1 MKHRV
6 LLPVLLSLLVLALT
20 VARLPAAL
28 LDGALAKASGGTLRL
43 ADSHG
48 TLWRGQGML
57 ATPDGRGQLH
67 ALRAI
72 GWQLQASASPLGLV
86 LELEEHGQRQARVRL
101 GPAGVSVEALA
112 IEMPLAAL
120 AAGINHPVARA
131 GWRGQLQLASQ
142 GLGCDWQQTC
152 EGALRLR
159 WLDAGLDIVPGRGL
173 GSHDVLLKALGQRF
187 EISVATLEGALRVS
201 GNGMVDIN
209 GQGRFEGAIDGDPD
223 IVDRIPNVMDQNAR
237 ASGTRGRVLISL
249 P

>member
-1 MKHRV
+1 MRRR
-6 LLPVLLSLLVLALT
+6 LLLLVLLVLMLT

-28 LDGALAKASGGTLRL
+28 LDVALAKLSGGTLRL
-43 ADSHG
+43 ADSQG
-48 TLWRGQGML
+48 TLWHGQGML

-72 GWQLQASASPLGLV
+72 GWQLEASASPAGLV
-86 LELEEHGQRQARVRL
+86 LQLDEHGQRQAGVRL
-101 GPAGVSVEALA
+101 GPSGVSVEQLAL
-112 IEMPLAAL
+112 ELPLAAL

-131 GWRGQLQLASQ
+131 GWRGRLQLASQ

-187 EISVATLEGALRVS
+187 EISVATLEGGLRIS
-201 GNGMVDIN
+201 GNGVVEFS
-209 GQGRFEGAIDGDPD
+209 GRGSFNGAIEGDPD
-223 IVDRIPNVMDQNAR
+223 IVDRIPNIMDQNAR